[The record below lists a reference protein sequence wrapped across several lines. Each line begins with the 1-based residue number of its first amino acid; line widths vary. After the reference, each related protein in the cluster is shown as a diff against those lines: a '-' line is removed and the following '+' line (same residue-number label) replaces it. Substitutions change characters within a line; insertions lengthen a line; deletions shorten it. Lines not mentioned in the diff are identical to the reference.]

1 VTEPAKTDFELLEG
15 WRGGDERAGRELFAR
30 HFDPIYRFFRSKVDD
45 AAEDLTQQTF
55 LGAVKGRESYRGDA
69 SFRTYLYTIARNR
82 LYTHIRDRQRRD
94 AVVEIGQQSVAD
106 LGLGSPTQGI
116 AARQEQRLLLA
127 AMRHLPLEMQVA
139 LELHYWEG
147 LSVREIAIVI
157 DTPEGTIKRRLQR
170 ARQRLDE
177 LIVELAESDSLRQST
192 QANFDE
198 WARGLRA
205 QLGPNC
211 SPNTDPDSDPD
222 PE

>member
-1 VTEPAKTDFELLEG
+1 VGVDQKTDFELLEA
-15 WRGGDERAGRELFAR
+15 WREGDQRAGKELFAR
-30 HFDPIYRFFRSKVDD
+30 HFDSIYRFFRSKVDD

-55 LGAVKGRESYRGDA
+55 LGCIKGKDTYRGDA

-94 AVVEIGQQSVAD
+94 AVIEVGQQSVAD
-106 LGLGSPTQGI
+106 LGLGSATAAI
-116 AARQEQRLLLA
+116 AAREEQRLLLE

-157 DTPEGTIKRRLQR
+157 ETPEGTIKRRLQR

-177 LIVELAESDSLRQST
+177 LIVELASSDELRRST
-192 QANFDE
+192 QANLDD
-198 WARGLRA
+198 WAKALRNN
-205 QLGPNC
+205 LNPGNKP
-211 SPNTDPDSDPD
+211 
-222 PE
+222 PEK

>member
-1 VTEPAKTDFELLEG
+1 MEPKTDFELLEA
-15 WRGGDERAGRELFAR
+15 WREGDQRAGKELFAR
-30 HFDPIYRFFRSKVDD
+30 HFDSIYRFFRSKVDD

-55 LGAVKGRESYRGDA
+55 LGCVKAKDSYRGDA

-94 AVVEIGQQSVAD
+94 AVVEVGQQSVAD
-106 LGLGSPTQGI
+106 LGLGSGLGSATAAI
-116 AARQEQRLLLA
+116 AAREEQRLLLQ

-157 DTPEGTIKRRLQR
+157 ETPEGTIKRRLQR

-177 LIVELAESDSLRQST
+177 LIVELASSDELRRST
-192 QANFDE
+192 QANFDD
-198 WARGLRA
+198 WAKALRA
-205 QLGPNC
+205 NLN
-211 SPNTDPDSDPD
+211 PDKS
-222 PE
+222 

>member
-1 VTEPAKTDFELLEG
+1 MATEPKTDFELLEA
-15 WRGGDERAGRELFAR
+15 WREGDQRAGKELFAR
-30 HFDPIYRFFRSKVDD
+30 HFDSIYRFFRSKVDD

-55 LGAVKGRESYRGDA
+55 LGCVKAKDSYRGDA

-94 AVVEIGQQSVAD
+94 AVVEVGQQSVAD
-106 LGLGSPTQGI
+106 LAVDLGLGTATAAL
-116 AARQEQRLLLA
+116 AAREEQRLLLE

-157 DTPEGTIKRRLQR
+157 ETPEGTIKRRLQR

-177 LIVELAESDSLRQST
+177 LIIELASSDELRRST
-192 QANFDE
+192 QANFDD
-198 WARGLRA
+198 WAQALRA
-205 QLGPNC
+205 NLNPAK
-211 SPNTDPDSDPD
+211 
-222 PE
+222 

>member
-1 VTEPAKTDFELLEG
+1 MSAEPKPDFELLES
-15 WRGGDERAGRELFAR
+15 WRAGDERAGRELFAR
-30 HFDPIYRFFRSKVDD
+30 HFDSIYRFFRSKVDD

-55 LGAVKGRESYRGDA
+55 LGCVKGKDRYRGDA

-94 AVVEIGQQSVAD
+94 AVVEVGQQSVAD
-106 LGLGSPTQGI
+106 LGLGSATAHI
-116 AARQEQRLLLA
+116 AAREEQKLLLT

-147 LSVREIAIVI
+147 LSVREIAAVI

-177 LIVELAESDSLRQST
+177 LIVELATSEELRRST
-192 QANFDE
+192 QANFDD
-198 WARGLRA
+198 WAKALRDNLA
-205 QLGPNC
+205 PT
-211 SPNTDPDSDPD
+211 PTEEP
-222 PE
+222 

>member
-1 VTEPAKTDFELLEG
+1 MTEASDTDFELLEA
-15 WRGGDERAGRELFAR
+15 WRGGDGRAGRELFAR
-30 HFDPIYRFFRSKVDD
+30 HFDAIYRFFRSKLDD

-55 LGAVKGRESYRGDA
+55 LGAVKGKERYRGDA

-82 LYTHIRDRQRRD
+82 LYSHIRDRQRRD
-94 AVVEIGQQSVAD
+94 AVIEVGQQSIAD
-106 LGLGSPTQGI
+106 LGVGSPTKQI
-116 AARQEQRLLLA
+116 AQREEQRLLLT
-127 AMRHLPLEMQVA
+127 AMRHLPIEMQVA

-177 LIVELAESDSLRQST
+177 LIVELAESDTLRKST
-192 QANFDE
+192 QANFDD
-198 WARGLRA
+198 WAKGLRA
-205 QLGPNC
+205 QLGHK
-211 SPNTDPDSDPD
+211 

>member
-1 VTEPAKTDFELLEG
+1 VSGDAKTDFELLEA
-15 WRGGDERAGRELFAR
+15 WRDGDQRAGKELFAR
-30 HFDPIYRFFRSKVDD
+30 HFDSIYRFFRSKVDD

-55 LGAVKGRESYRGDA
+55 LGCVKGKDRYRGDA

-94 AVVEIGQQSVAD
+94 AVLEVGQQSVAD
-106 LGLGSPTQGI
+106 LGLTSPTGHL
-116 AARQEQRLLLA
+116 AAREEQKLLLE

-147 LSVREIAIVI
+147 LSVREISAVI

-177 LIVELAESDSLRQST
+177 LIAELAASDELRRST
-192 QANFDE
+192 QANFDD
-198 WARGLRA
+198 WARALRA
-205 QLGPNC
+205 NLNPAK
-211 SPNTDPDSDPD
+211 
-222 PE
+222 

>member
-1 VTEPAKTDFELLEG
+1 MEPKTDFELLEA
-15 WRGGDERAGRELFAR
+15 WREGDQRAGKELFAR
-30 HFDPIYRFFRSKVDD
+30 HFDSIYRFFRSKVDD

-55 LGAVKGRESYRGDA
+55 LGCVKAKDSYRGDA

-94 AVVEIGQQSVAD
+94 AVVEVGQQSVAD
-106 LGLGSPTQGI
+106 LGLGSGLGSATAAI
-116 AARQEQRLLLA
+116 AAREEQRLLLQ

-157 DTPEGTIKRRLQR
+157 ETPEGTIKRRLQR

-177 LIVELAESDSLRQST
+177 LIVELASSDELRRST
-192 QANFDE
+192 QANFDD
-198 WARGLRA
+198 WAKALRA
-205 QLGPNC
+205 NLNPGK
-211 SPNTDPDSDPD
+211 
-222 PE
+222 

>member
-1 VTEPAKTDFELLEG
+1 MSEASDTDFELLEA
-15 WRGGDERAGRELFAR
+15 WRGGDDRAGRELFAR
-30 HFDPIYRFFRSKVDD
+30 HFDSIYRFFRSKVED

-55 LGAVKGRESYRGDA
+55 MGAVKGRERYRGDA

-94 AVVEIGQQSVAD
+94 AVVEIGQHSVAD
-106 LGLGSPTQGI
+106 LGLASPT
-116 AARQEQRLLLA
+116 RQLADREEHKLLLA

-177 LIVELAESDSLRQST
+177 LISQLAESDALRRST
-192 QANFDE
+192 AANFDQ
-198 WARGLRA
+198 WAEELRA
-205 QLGPNC
+205 RLNP
-211 SPNTDPDSDPD
+211 SADS
-222 PE
+222 

>member
-1 VTEPAKTDFELLEG
+1 MSEAGDNDFELLEA

-30 HFDPIYRFFRSKVDD
+30 HFDPIYRFFRSKIDD

-55 LGAVKGRESYRGDA
+55 LGAVKGKDRYRGEA

-94 AVVEIGQQSVAD
+94 AVVEIGQESVAD
-106 LGLGSPTQGI
+106 LGLGSPTRLI
-116 AARQEQRLLLA
+116 AEREEQKLLLR

-147 LSVREIAIVI
+147 LSVREIAVVI
-157 DTPEGTIKRRLQR
+157 ETPEGTIKRRLQR

-177 LIVELAESDSLRQST
+177 LIAELAESDALRHST
-192 QANFDE
+192 QANFDD
-198 WARGLRA
+198 WARGLRER
-205 QLGPNC
+205 LGPNKQ
-211 SPNTDPDSDPD
+211 
-222 PE
+222 E

>member
-1 VTEPAKTDFELLEG
+1 VEPQQKTDFELLEA
-15 WRGGDERAGRELFAR
+15 WREGDQRAGKELFAR
-30 HFDPIYRFFRSKVDD
+30 HFDSIYRFFRSKVDD

-55 LGAVKGRESYRGDA
+55 LGCVKAKDSYRGDA

-94 AVVEIGQQSVAD
+94 AVVEVGQQSVAD
-106 LGLGSPTQGI
+106 LGLGSATAAL
-116 AARQEQRLLLA
+116 AARQEQQLLLE

-157 DTPEGTIKRRLQR
+157 ETPEGTIKRRLQR

-177 LIVELAESDSLRQST
+177 LIVELASSGELRRST
-192 QANFDE
+192 QANFDD
-198 WARGLRA
+198 WAKALRA
-205 QLGPNC
+205 NLNPGK
-211 SPNTDPDSDPD
+211 
-222 PE
+222 

>member
-1 VTEPAKTDFELLEG
+1 MSADGRPDFELLDAWREG
-15 WRGGDERAGRELFAR
+15 DQRAGRELFGR
-30 HFDPIYRFFRSKVDD
+30 HFDSIYRFFRSKVDD

-55 LGAVKGRESYRGDA
+55 LGCVKGKDRYRGDA

-94 AVVEIGQQSVAD
+94 AVLDVGSQSVAELAQD
-106 LGLGSPTQGI
+106 LGLGSPTSAI
-116 AARQEQRLLLA
+116 AAREEQRLLLQ

-147 LSVREIAIVI
+147 LSVKEIAEVI

-177 LIVELAESDSLRQST
+177 LIADLASSDELRRST
-192 QANFDE
+192 QANFDD
-198 WARGLRA
+198 WAKALRA
-205 QLGPNC
+205 NLNPGK
-211 SPNTDPDSDPD
+211 
-222 PE
+222 

>member
-1 VTEPAKTDFELLEG
+1 MSMEPKTDFELLEA
-15 WRGGDERAGRELFAR
+15 WREGDQRAGKELFAR
-30 HFDPIYRFFRSKVDD
+30 HFDSIYRFFRSKVDD

-55 LGAVKGRESYRGDA
+55 LGCVKAKDSYRGDA

-94 AVVEIGQQSVAD
+94 AVIEVGQASVAD
-106 LGLGSPTQGI
+106 LGLGSATSAI
-116 AARQEQRLLLA
+116 AAREEQRLLLE

-157 DTPEGTIKRRLQR
+157 ETPEGTIKRRLQR

-177 LIVELAESDSLRQST
+177 LISELAESDALRKST

-198 WARGLRA
+198 WAEGLRA
-205 QLGPNC
+205 KLNPN
-211 SPNTDPDSDPD
+211 S
-222 PE
+222 E

>member
-1 VTEPAKTDFELLEG
+1 MSAEPKPDFELLES
-15 WRGGDERAGRELFAR
+15 WRAGDERAGRELFAR
-30 HFDPIYRFFRSKVDD
+30 HFDSIYRFFRSKVDD

-55 LGAVKGRESYRGDA
+55 LGCVKGKDRYRGDA

-94 AVVEIGQQSVAD
+94 AVLEVGQQSVAD
-106 LGLGSPTQGI
+106 LGLGTATAHI
-116 AARQEQRLLLA
+116 AAREEQKLLLT

-147 LSVREIAIVI
+147 LSVREIAAVI

-177 LIVELAESDSLRQST
+177 LIVELASSDELRRST
-192 QANFDE
+192 QANFDD
-198 WARGLRA
+198 WAKALRDDLLPTPA
-205 QLGPNC
+205 
-211 SPNTDPDSDPD
+211 DEDR
-222 PE
+222 